1 MHFVPLQRKL
11 NEPIL
16 FHTTSSGGDLS
27 RFVEHETGPL
37 RMFLE
42 LFFEIA
48 INVSLNKYTSL
59 TRMFCVNEV
68 CRR

>member
-1 MHFVPLQRKL
+1 M
-11 NEPIL
+11 NL
-16 FHTTSSGGDLS
+16 FCVKQLLLVVILS

-59 TRMFCVNEV
+59 TRMFCANEV
-68 CRR
+68 